1 MRYNYETLTTY
12 CSENEIQINPIDK
25 TKCNRETVIEG
36 KCKTPTCLESFIKS
50 FRQMV
55 KCGGFCE
62 ECCRNNGM
70 KRYADSQTDKHF
82 KSLTDYCV
90 GNEIQLLKSYE
101 GEMVNRDTII
111 EGNCKT
117 PNCNEPFCKPLRQ
130 LLKIGGFCAECS
142 KDNGKVKIVNTNLEK
157 FGCKNAMQ
165 NKDVR
170 ETQKLTMLSKYGVE
184 HNSQSEIIKQQK
196 KDKSISK
203 YGVEYVLQSPTI
215 RKQIV
220 ETNKIRY
227 GAENPQQNKEIHTKT
242 TETNLEKYGAM
253 YLFSLEE
260 FKEKS
265 RQTNLRKYGA
275 IHHLQNAE
283 YAEKHMKAAYK
294 TKQYTMPSGKIV
306 SYQGYENFGLDELLL
321 NEKIDETDIT
331 TSRTEVPEIWYFDK
345 NGKRRRH
352 FVDIFIKS
360 QNRCIE
366 IKSTWTHE
374 LNNNVYE
381 KQAAA
386 IELGYK
392 YDVWIYDRDGNKIQL
407 FPLLEKVE
415 QKA

>member
-1 MRYNYETLTTY
+1 
-12 CSENEIQINPIDK
+12 
-25 TKCNRETVIEG
+25 
-36 KCKTPTCLESFIKS
+36 
-50 FRQMV
+50 
-55 KCGGFCE
+55 
-62 ECCRNNGM
+62 
-70 KRYADSQTDKHF
+70 
-82 KSLTDYCV
+82 
-90 GNEIQLLKSYE
+90 
-101 GEMVNRDTII
+101 
-111 EGNCKT
+111 
-117 PNCNEPFCKPLRQ
+117 
-130 LLKIGGFCAECS
+130 
-142 KDNGKVKIVNTNLEK
+142 
-157 FGCKNAMQ
+157 
-165 NKDVR
+165 
-170 ETQKLTMLSKYGVE
+170 MLSKYGVE

-265 RQTNLRKYGA
+265 RQSNLRKYGA

-283 YAEKHMKAAYK
+283 YAEKHMKATYK

-321 NEKIDETDIT
+321 VEKIDETDIT

-366 IKSTWTHE
+366 IKSTWTNQE
-374 LNNNVYE
+374 KNSVFE

-392 YDVWIYDRDGNKIQL
+392 YDVWIYDRDGNKIQT
-407 FPLLEKVE
+407 FSTFSTFRKSGAKSV
-415 QKA
+415 AT